1 MRILLSA
8 IDLLLQFENKVNDIE
23 PFDHKDYDAFENL
36 LVTVY
41 EEIFPNKELNS
52 WALPS
57 V

>member
-1 MRILLSA
+1 M
-8 IDLLLQFENKVNDIE
+8 QFENKVNDIE